1 MVQTDVRIKLT
12 SLHSD
17 LEAKKLALTV
27 EKENETAILR
37 HQCELKQRL
46 KDLTEECLSMENKQ
60 TLVSKPF

>member
-1 MVQTDVRIKLT
+1 MKLT